1 MVQTMYENNIEDV
14 KKAQSGSNEAME
26 NLIKNNQGLIW
37 NIVKRFSG
45 RNYEIEDL
53 YQIGCLGFIKAIRRF
68 DTNFEV
74 QVSTYAVPYILG
86 EIKKYIRDDGI
97 VKVSRSVKEL
107 GIKVKQLQNEYL
119 KKHKEEISIQEI
131 AKELNVDKEEVIFA
145 IEAQRP
151 VESIYQEEQGDEKNK
166 RELISKIPSNNN
178 QENNIVNNM
187 ALAQIIENLDSR
199 ERQIIILRFYRDKTQ
214 TQVGKMLGISQ
225 VQVSRI
231 EKNVLSKMK
240 QKLEAS

>member
-26 NLIKNNQGLIW
+26 NLIQNNQGLIW

-119 KKHKEEISIQEI
+119 KKYKEEISIQEI

>member
-1 MVQTMYENNIEDV
+1 MYENNIEDV

-119 KKHKEEISIQEI
+119 KKYKEDISIQEI

>member
-1 MVQTMYENNIEDV
+1 MYENNIEDV

-166 RELISKIPSNNN
+166 RELISKIPSNDN

-231 EKNVLSKMK
+231 EKNVLSKIK

>member
-86 EIKKYIRDDGI
+86 EIKKYIRDDGL

-119 KKHKEEISIQEI
+119 KKYKEEIGIQEI

>member
-187 ALAQIIENLDSR
+187 ALAQIIENLNSR

-231 EKNVLSKMK
+231 EKNVLSKIK

>member
-1 MVQTMYENNIEDV
+1 MRICVTGHRPNKMY
-14 KKAQSGSNEAME
+14 KTF
-26 NLIKNNQGLIW
+26 W
-37 NIVKRFSG
+37 
-45 RNYEIEDL
+45 
-53 YQIGCLGFIKAIRRF
+53 
-68 DTNFEV
+68 
-74 QVSTYAVPYILG
+74 
-86 EIKKYIRDDGI
+86 
-97 VKVSRSVKEL
+97 
-107 GIKVKQLQNEYL
+107 L

-166 RELISKIPSNNN
+166 RELISKIPSNDN

-214 TQVGKMLGISQ
+214 AQVGKMLGISQ

-231 EKNVLSKMK
+231 EKNVLNKMK
-240 QKLEAS
+240 QKLEASWKE

>member
-231 EKNVLSKMK
+231 EKNVLSKIK

>member
-1 MVQTMYENNIEDV
+1 MYENNIEDV

>member
-1 MVQTMYENNIEDV
+1 MYENNIEDV

-178 QENNIVNNM
+178 QEKYIVNNM

-231 EKNVLSKMK
+231 EKNVLSKIK

>member
-1 MVQTMYENNIEDV
+1 MYENNIEDV

-119 KKHKEEISIQEI
+119 KKYKEEISIQEI

>member
-119 KKHKEEISIQEI
+119 KKYKEEISIQEI

>member
-1 MVQTMYENNIEDV
+1 MYENNIEDV

-86 EIKKYIRDDGI
+86 EIKKYIRDDGL

-119 KKHKEEISIQEI
+119 KKYKEEIGIQEI

>member
-1 MVQTMYENNIEDV
+1 MYENNIEDV

-119 KKHKEEISIQEI
+119 KKHKEEISIKEI

-240 QKLEAS
+240 QKLEASWKG

>member
-1 MVQTMYENNIEDV
+1 MYENNIEDV

-231 EKNVLSKMK
+231 EKNVLSKIK

>member
-1 MVQTMYENNIEDV
+1 MYENNIEDV

-119 KKHKEEISIQEI
+119 KKYKEEISIKEI

>member
-119 KKHKEEISIQEI
+119 KKHKEEISIKEI

>member
-1 MVQTMYENNIEDV
+1 MYENNIEDV

-119 KKHKEEISIQEI
+119 KKNKEEISIQEI

-231 EKNVLSKMK
+231 EKNVLSKIK

>member
-1 MVQTMYENNIEDV
+1 MYENNIEDV

-26 NLIKNNQGLIW
+26 KLIKNNQGLIW

-119 KKHKEEISIQEI
+119 KKHKEEISIKEI

>member
-1 MVQTMYENNIEDV
+1 MYENNIEDV

-53 YQIGCLGFIKAIRRF
+53 YQIGCLGFIKAIKRF

-166 RELISKIPSNNN
+166 RELISKIPSNDN

-231 EKNVLSKMK
+231 EKNVLNKMK

>member
-119 KKHKEEISIQEI
+119 KKNKEEISIQEI

-231 EKNVLSKMK
+231 EKNVLSKIK